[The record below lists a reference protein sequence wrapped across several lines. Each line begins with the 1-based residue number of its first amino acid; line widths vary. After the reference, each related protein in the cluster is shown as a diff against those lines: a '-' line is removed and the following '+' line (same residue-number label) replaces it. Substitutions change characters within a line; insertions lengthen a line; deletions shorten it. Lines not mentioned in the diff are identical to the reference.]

1 MSDVGT
7 EKGEA
12 QSKTGTS
19 ENKKRPA
26 YQTDCYQVLRL
37 KNGRKLV
44 LSSLD
49 AYYLG
54 MWACPKRKH
63 RFCDCSK
70 LKAYGKVSLASE
82 YYMKPKT
89 HSSQF

>member
-19 ENKKRPA
+19 ESKKRPA
-26 YQTDCYQVLRL
+26 YQMDCYQVLRL

-49 AYYLG
+49 A
-54 MWACPKRKH
+54 
-63 RFCDCSK
+63 
-70 LKAYGKVSLASE
+70 
-82 YYMKPKT
+82 
-89 HSSQF
+89 